1 MKVFTLVR
9 VDIRKPYEN
18 FLNLREAT
26 ELSVIG
32 TYPDRETAED
42 EMMWRIQND
51 FYHVWQDTLSRHET
65 HITAEQEFSMWI
77 KERFVS
83 DDEWAVSCGSRM
95 YMLRI
100 QETEL

>member
-9 VDIRKPYEN
+9 VDIKRPYDN
-18 FLNLREAT
+18 FLNIREVT

-51 FYHVWQDTLSRHET
+51 FDYVLKELRSQFGDDK
-65 HITAEQEFSMWI
+65 TAALWFDKWVRD
-77 KERFVS
+77 RFDNDS
-83 DDEWAVSCGSRM
+83 KWSISNGSRM